1 MKRREFIVLLGGAAA
16 AASPLGAQAQ
26 PKVIRRVGFL
36 GGVNVITPQ
45 SENYRAF
52 LAQLDEL
59 GFRAGRNVIVEY
71 KALADPR
78 GPAGSAGE
86 LMRSK
91 PDVIVV
97 TGPEVALQAVLA
109 AIKGTSTSAVFFA
122 TQYDPAEQKYVAS
135 LDKPG
140 GNVTGILMRPSEL
153 AAKQIELLTETLPG
167 RKRIAVLWDNETA
180 DQFAAIEKAGKA
192 AGLDILPIRH
202 ERPPYSIELSFK
214 NIVARKAHAAIFLP
228 SPHFGGRR
236 SKIAELA
243 IKRKLPTLLGSKA
256 YVESGGLMAL
266 GIDYPAALRKL
277 ADYTGK
283 ILRGEKAANLPVDAS
298 PKLELTVNTKTAQA
312 IGVELPAEV
321 TKRANHVVDH

>member
-1 MKRREFIVLLGGAAA
+1 MKRREFLVLLGGAAVP
-16 AASPLGAQAQ
+16 SLWPRGAFAQ

-36 GGVNVITPQ
+36 NGVNVIAPQ

-86 LMRSK
+86 LLRSN
-91 PDVIVV
+91 PSVIVV
-97 TGPEVALQAVLA
+97 TGPETALQAVVA
-109 AIKGTSTSAVFFA
+109 ANKTASVVFFA
-122 TQYDPAEQKYVAS
+122 TQYDPVQQKYVAS
-135 LDKPG
+135 LEKPG
-140 GNVTGILMRPSEL
+140 GNVTGVLVREAEIAEQ
-153 AAKQIELLTETLPG
+153 QIELLKEALPG

-180 DQFAAIEKAGKA
+180 DQFAAVERIGKA
-192 AGLDILPIRH
+192 AGLDILAIRH
-202 ERPPYSIELSFK
+202 ERPPYSIELSFR
-214 NIVARKAHAAIFLP
+214 NIVVRKAHAAVFLP

-243 IKRKLPTLLGSKA
+243 IKRKIPTLLGSKA
-256 YVESGGLMAL
+256 YVEAGGLMSL
-266 GIDYPAALRKL
+266 GIDYPVALRKL

-283 ILRGEKAANLPVDAS
+283 ILRGEKAANLPVDQK
-298 PKLELTVNTKTAQA
+298 PKLDLAVNTKTAKA
-312 IGVELPAEV
+312 IGIELPESV
-321 TKRANHVVDH
+321 IKRADHVIDH

>member
-1 MKRREFIVLLGGAAA
+1 MKRREFFALLGGVAA
-16 AASPLGAQAQ
+16 AASPLAAQAQ

-36 GGVNVITPQ
+36 GGVNVIAPQ

-71 KALADPR
+71 KALSDPR

-86 LMRSK
+86 LLRSN

-97 TGPEVALQAVLA
+97 TGPETGLQAVLA
-109 AIKGTSTSAVFFA
+109 ANKTVSVVFFA
-122 TQYDPAEQKYVAS
+122 TQYDPVHQKYVAS
-135 LDKPG
+135 LEKPG
-140 GNVTGILMRPSEL
+140 GNITGVLVRESEI
-153 AAKQIELLTETLPG
+153 AAKQIELLTEVLPG
-167 RKRIAVLWDNETA
+167 RKRVAVAWDNETA
-180 DQFAAIEKAGKA
+180 DQFAALERAGKA
-192 AGLDILPIRH
+192 AGLDIQPIRH
-202 ERPPYSIELSFK
+202 ERPPYTIELTFR
-214 NIVARKAHAAIFLP
+214 NFQVRKSQAAIFLP

-256 YVESGGLMAL
+256 YVESGGLMSL
-266 GIDYPAALRKL
+266 GIDYPVALRKL

-283 ILRGEKAANLPVDAS
+283 ILRGEKAASLPVDQAL
-298 PKLELTVNTKTAQA
+298 KLELAVNTKTATA
-312 IGVELPAEV
+312 IGIELPESV
-321 TKRANHVVDH
+321 VKRADKVVDH